1 VERLGR
7 GADGVGKLQGAMD
20 KSQMRV
26 RPGFLLI
33 LLAIFALLGWLVGTG
48 VPTEKEKT
56 KAKVLETYVEERS
69 MAELLE
75 EKALAS
81 GGLTNV
87 PNEFILN
94 PFLITNKYTGISFTS
109 RTNASGEVV
118 DIWQTPFQ
126 ITFVKQTNFIVR
138 SAGPNSKFGDA
149 NDIVFNSVSRDFVK
163 P

>member
-1 VERLGR
+1 MLGL
-7 GADGVGKLQGAMD
+7 AVVG
-20 KSQMRV
+20 
-26 RPGFLLI
+26 
-33 LLAIFALLGWLVGTG
+33 FAFVGWLVTGG

-75 EKALAS
+75 GKALES

-94 PFLITNKYTGISFTS
+94 PFLTTNKYSGISFTS
-109 RTNASGEVV
+109 RTNASGELI
-118 DIWQTPFQ
+118 DIWQMPFQ
-126 ITFVKQTNFIVR
+126 ITFVEQTNFIVR
-138 SAGPNSKFGDA
+138 SAGPNRQFGDA
-149 NDIVFNSVSRDFVK
+149 DDIVFNSISNDFVK